1 MSQCPNC
8 GAALEPNQLR
18 CNKCGSPVQ
27 VVAPAPNAGPVQG
40 AANADLV
47 HPSNPPKSATTAL
60 ILSCLI
66 VGVGQLYLGQTVKG
80 VVLLVG
86 SMFLGVATGFLLS
99 PVFWIVGM
107 VDAHAIGN
115 KLASGKPV
123 GQWEFF

>member
-1 MSQCPNC
+1 MSQCQNC

-40 AANADLV
+40 VPVDLV
-47 HPSNPPKSATTAL
+47 HPTNPPKSATTAL

-66 VGVGQLYLGQTVKG
+66 SGVGQIYLGQTIKG
-80 VVLLVG
+80 IVILIGSLVLWGTIVG
-86 SMFLGVATGFLLS
+86 G
-99 PVFWIVGM
+99 PVIWIVAM

-115 KLASGKPV
+115 KLASGKSV

>member
-8 GAALEPNQLR
+8 GAATEPNQLK
-18 CNKCGSPVQ
+18 CNKCGTPVQ
-27 VVAPAPNAGPVQG
+27 AVQAPGAVPAQG

-66 VGVGQLYLGQTVKG
+66 VGVGQIYLGQTVKG
-80 VVLLVG
+80 VVLLAG
-86 SMFLGVATGFLLS
+86 SMVLGVATGFLLS

-123 GQWEFF
+123 RQWEFF